1 MLSLATLWM
10 GLVQVLASQI
20 STQRQ
25 HILTKRSFSQHQKL
39 KVRNRNSHRCHHL
52 LIATLQSTQTWLDRA
67 LHIKR
72 ASCSP
77 RNFAVKLLPGVF
89 TAQELAPL
97 VSNCTGTKGK
107 KALDQHKLR
116 TIKELVMN
124 LYDIPIKNQEEVW
137 KGCVRAIDEFLR
149 RSNRSRVQ
157 KKD

>member
-1 MLSLATLWM
+1 MTIHVNECIGLS
-10 GLVQVLASQI
+10 GLPVRTP
-20 STQRQ
+20 ST
-25 HILTKRSFSQHQKL
+25 
-39 KVRNRNSHRCHHL
+39 V
-52 LIATLQSTQTWLDRA
+52 
-67 LHIKR
+67 
-72 ASCSP
+72 
-77 RNFAVKLLPGVF
+77 GVF